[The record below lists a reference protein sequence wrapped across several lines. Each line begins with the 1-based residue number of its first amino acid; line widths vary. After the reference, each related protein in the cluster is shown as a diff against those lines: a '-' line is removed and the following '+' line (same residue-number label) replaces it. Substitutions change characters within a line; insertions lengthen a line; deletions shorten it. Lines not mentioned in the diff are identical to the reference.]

1 MKVVAVGG
9 RAFVTG
15 FVLSGVSGEY
25 VSSPA
30 TALETIQSLTKD
42 PTVGLVM
49 VSDEV
54 AKPISDQLTA
64 LRSKKAI
71 PLIYEVPGPGSKKEK
86 VEYRAMLRTILGV

>member
-9 RAFVTG
+9 KAFVTG

-25 VSSPA
+25 APTPSV
-30 TALETIQSLTKD
+30 ALEKIEALSKD
-42 PTVGLVM
+42 PTVGLIM

-54 AKPISDQLTA
+54 SKPISDQLTA
-64 LRSKKAI
+64 MKSKKAI

-86 VEYRAMLRTILGV
+86 VEYRAMLRAILGV

>member
-9 RAFVTG
+9 KAFVTG

-25 VSSPA
+25 VSSPDE
-30 TALETIQSLTKD
+30 ALSKIEGLVRD
-42 PTVGLVM
+42 PKVGLIM

-54 AKPISDQLTA
+54 AKPLAAKLNAI
-64 LRSKKAI
+64 KAQRAT

-86 VEYRAMLRTILGV
+86 VEYRAMLRSILGV